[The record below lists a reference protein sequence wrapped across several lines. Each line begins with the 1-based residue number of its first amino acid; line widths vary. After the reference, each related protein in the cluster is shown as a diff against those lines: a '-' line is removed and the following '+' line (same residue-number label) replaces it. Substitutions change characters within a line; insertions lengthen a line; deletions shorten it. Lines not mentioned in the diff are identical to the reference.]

1 MSKSFFVKGIYASGM
16 VLQRNTVN
24 CIYGGGVNASL
35 VELEFRGKKNSVAAD
50 KNGEWKIEFNDDK
63 TVKITN
69 AEKNKTI
76 QYSIQH
82 TSFGSYEEITNVLPC
97 LFKKVK

>member
-1 MSKSFFVKGIYASGM
+1 MSFNPTNGEEITITASNDSYTIKDAAGRFVYMTGTYTSFNFDASATLGI
-16 VLQRNTVN
+16 
-24 CIYGGGVNASL
+24 
-35 VELEFRGKKNSVAAD
+35 
-50 KNGEWKIEFNDDK
+50 EWKIEFNDDK